1 MKDTTAF
8 TIARELKALGFN
20 VTTPEAPVFVDC
32 KRRYTDG
39 SDHLAVVGPPGMS
52 DADVQTCLG
61 VCRERIRATC
71 DAYTLDWSGEKPFE
85 GASFA
90 AW

>member
-8 TIARELKALGFN
+8 AIARELKALGFK
-20 VTTPEAPVFVDC
+20 VTTPEAPVYVAC
-32 KRRYTDG
+32 KARYRDD
-39 SDHLAVVGPPGMS
+39 SDHLAVVGAPGMS
-52 DADVQTCLG
+52 EKDVKTCLDL
-61 VCRERIRATC
+61 CRKRIQATC
-71 DAYTLDWSGEKPFE
+71 DCYTLDWSGEKPFE